1 MLKERIEF
9 IMSEIFIKL
18 CEKIDEHV
26 KEKENTA
33 VWGVGQQL
41 KDICIRSDKAAEI
54 VLQDLDVP
62 EMSIVKCEKEIKAF
76 ADERH
81 KQIKG
86 NSVFV
91 SPSEAENIICDF
103 YGITEVIQQ
112 VAEVEQESD
121 IINLE
126 DFVF

>member
-1 MLKERIEF
+1 
-9 IMSEIFIKL
+9 MSEVFDKL
-18 CEKIDEHV
+18 CEKIDEQV
-26 KEKENTA
+26 KGKENTA

-41 KDICIRSDKAAEI
+41 KDICKQSDKAAEI
-54 VLQDLDVP
+54 VLHDLDVA
-62 EMSIVKCEKEIKAF
+62 EMSIAKCEMKIKAF

-81 KQIKG
+81 KQTKG

-103 YGITEVIQQ
+103 YGIGEAVSE
-112 VAEVEQESD
+112 AEEKATKADD

-126 DFVF
+126 DFLS